1 MERKAPVI
9 RLILTGIKVMCG
21 FCVLSI
27 AILSL
32 AGWIGGN
39 ESLTTFGEGYIPMSP
54 NTSILFV
61 LCSLTYLM
69 VIFARHNRVIRMMA
83 LSAAIILIGFSFPM
97 LILNWFNVHPAFE
110 TLGFSVI
117 PGEGIVMMGH
127 MSPVTLF
134 LFTISGVAVVILLL
148 RKPGFFSTLV
158 PPLLSGTTLLVSM
171 VILIGYLVGK
181 PLLYNVNQIPMALN
195 TSIGFVATG
204 LVLTLE
210 SLMIRTGN
218 NKDAG
223 YQEGRALHAFSIV
236 IAIIITGIMFFGYI
250 NILTIFKNIR
260 EEVKNEL
267 TLIGHY
273 KALEIQE
280 FLNAG
285 GDPAQVGQFLVWPMT
300 TEKGQVQ
307 VLPDTTSFSGR
318 RELKGL
324 TEIQG
329 ADQKKYEICVT
340 GMKGTGWVVVTSM
353 EKSVAFRPMVKQF
366 NQVGILVLSLLA
378 LTITILILFS
388 RQSKLRFFKDQLHS
402 AEKLRLAEE
411 QFRNAF
417 EHSSVGKTMVYLDGR
432 YLVNQSFAGML
443 GYSIEEMNN
452 KSWDEITHPDDQ
464 TFSRE
469 NMNAMIKGEMESNR
483 FEKRYLH
490 KDGHAVW
497 VDLHTYLQRDKAGKP
512 LYFITS
518 ASNIS
523 DYKALQEQLIR
534 SKDEAEL
541 SSKLKDAFI
550 ANISHEIRTPLNA
563 ILGFTDLVRD
573 EMDELE
579 IVGFNNYFDIIRSS
593 GQRLTRTVDMI
604 LNLSRLQVGAYEPH
618 FLEMQLDAVV
628 NSLISEYQL
637 TAQKKGITIIF
648 ENQLGPVMILTDEY
662 CMVHSISNLIDNAV
676 KYTPTGSV
684 RVKLYRNANG
694 QVCLDV
700 ADTGIGI
707 SEEFMSQVFS
717 PFTQEEAGSTRRFEG
732 IGLGLSITYRLLS
745 VTGATISV
753 KSRKGEGT
761 LFTVTFPDLQF

>member
-1 MERKAPVI
+1 MPPVI
-9 RLILTGIKVMCG
+9 RLILTGIKAICG
-21 FCVLSI
+21 FIVLSI
-27 AILSL
+27 ALLSL

-69 VIFARHNRVIRMMA
+69 VIFARQNRVIRMMA
-83 LSAAIILIGFSFPM
+83 LAAAIILIGFSFPM

-110 TLGFSVI
+110 TLGFSVNQN
-117 PGEGIVMMGH
+117 EEIVMIGH

-181 PLLYNVNQIPMALN
+181 PLLYNINQIPMALN
-195 TSIGFVATG
+195 TSIGFFATG
-204 LVLTLE
+204 LVLTME
-210 SLMIRTGN
+210 SLMLPTGFE
-218 NKDAG
+218 KDAG
-223 YQEGRALHAFSIV
+223 HQEGRSLHVFSII
-236 IAIIITGIMFFGYI
+236 IAVIITGIMFFGYI

-273 KALEIQE
+273 KALEIKE

-285 GDPAQVGQFLVWPMT
+285 GDPGQVGQFLAWPMT
-300 TEKGQVQ
+300 TEKGHVQ
-307 VLPDTTSFSGR
+307 VLPDSTSFSGR
-318 RELKGL
+318 RKFKGL
-324 TEIQG
+324 TEIIG

-340 GMKGTGWVVVTSM
+340 PMEGTGWVVVTSM
-353 EKSVAFRPMVKQF
+353 EKSIAFRPMVKQF
-366 NQVGILVLSLLA
+366 NQVGILILSLLS
-378 LTITILILFS
+378 LTVTILILFS

-417 EHSSVGKTMVYLDGR
+417 EHSSVGKTMVYMNGR

-443 GYSIEEMNN
+443 GYTMEELNN
-452 KSWDEITHPDDQ
+452 KSWDQITHPDDQ
-464 TFSRE
+464 AMSRQI
-469 NMNAMIKGEMESNR
+469 MNSMVSGEMDSYR

-490 KDGHAVW
+490 KDGQAIW

-512 LYFITS
+512 IYFITS

-523 DYKALQEQLIR
+523 DYKELQEQLIR
-534 SKDEAEL
+534 SKEEAEL
-541 SSKLKDAFI
+541 SNKLKDAFI

-573 EMDELE
+573 EMDEME
-579 IVGFNNYFDIIRSS
+579 ITGFDNYFDIIRGS

-604 LNLSRLQVGAYEPH
+604 LNLSRLQVGAYQPH
-618 FLEMQLDAVV
+618 FIEMQLDAVV
-628 NSLISEYQL
+628 QSLISEYRL
-637 TAQKKGITIIF
+637 TAQKKGISIVF
-648 ENQLGPVMILTDEY
+648 ENQLGTVMVRTDEY
-662 CMVHSISNLIDNAV
+662 CLVHSISNLIDNAV
-676 KYTPTGSV
+676 KYTPSGSV
-684 RVKLYRNANG
+684 RVNLYRNAEEF
-694 QVCLDV
+694 VCLDV

-717 PFTQEEAGSTRRFEG
+717 PFTQEEPGSTRRFEG
-732 IGLGLSITYRLLS
+732 IGLGLSIAYRLLS
-745 VTGATISV
+745 VTGATIRV

-761 LFTVTFPDLQF
+761 LFTVTFPNLRS